1 MKFSI
6 RSQETLSN
14 SRHDQSMKPN
24 RTPLKVAVGFILG
37 AVIAGSV
44 ATAATNSVVSSVIV
58 CADNRTQTLSLA
70 KAGVCAANKT
80 AIEIGG
86 NSINAKSISALVTPS
101 VVSISVKTTA
111 GGGTGSGSIYKTN
124 STSSFIITNN
134 HVIESA
140 VTSGTI
146 KVEFADGSEL
156 PATIVG
162 RDRGYDIA
170 VLSVKKGNL
179 PAIALGDSSK
189 VSVGDEVLAIGSP
202 LGLAN
207 TVTQG
212 IISALNRPVTTGTT
226 DSTSY
231 VNAIQTD
238 AAINPGNSGGA
249 LVDAQG
255 RIIGVNSAIATLT
268 SGGVSGSIGLGFSIP
283 INEAKR
289 VIDEI
294 IATGKSTRPV
304 MGVVFDDVTADTQAK
319 ILQLTPGEGAEKAG
333 IVVGSIIKS
342 IDGVKIANR
351 DAAIVKIRSYAP
363 GAVITVV
370 MTLPDGSSKTYK
382 VTLGTAPAV

>member
-1 MKFSI
+1 MTI
-6 RSQETLSN
+6 T
-14 SRHDQSMKPN
+14 
-24 RTPLKVAVGFILG
+24 RTPLKVTIAFVVGALL
-37 AVIAGSV
+37 AGTV
-44 ATAATNSVVSSVIV
+44 ATAATTNTAGSVVV
-58 CADNRTQTLSLA
+58 CADNRTQALTLA
-70 KAGVCAANKT
+70 KNNSCPVNKT
-80 AIEIGG
+80 AIEIGN

-101 VVSISVKTTA
+101 VVSISVKTAA
-111 GGGTGSGSIYKTN
+111 GGGTGSGSIYR
-124 STSSFIITNN
+124 STSSLSYIITNN
-134 HVIESA
+134 HVVEDA
-140 VTSGTI
+140 ATSGTI
-146 KVEFADGSEL
+146 RVEFSDGSESA
-156 PATIVG
+156 ATIVG
-162 RDRGYDIA
+162 RDRMYDIA
-170 VLSVKKGNL
+170 VLQVRKGNL
-179 PAIALGDSSK
+179 PVIALGDSSK
-189 VSVGDEVLAIGSP
+189 ISVGEEVLAIGSP

-212 IISALNRPVTTGTT
+212 IISALNRPVTAGTL

-249 LVDAQG
+249 LVDAKG

-289 VIDEI
+289 VVDEI

-333 IVVGSIIKS
+333 IVVGSIIKT

-363 GAVITVV
+363 GTVITVV
-370 MTLPDGSSKTYK
+370 MTLPDGSTKTYK